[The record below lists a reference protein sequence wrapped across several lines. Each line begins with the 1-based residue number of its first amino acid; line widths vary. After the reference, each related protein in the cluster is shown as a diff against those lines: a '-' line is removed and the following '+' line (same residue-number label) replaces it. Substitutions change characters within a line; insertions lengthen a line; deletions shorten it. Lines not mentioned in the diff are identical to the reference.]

1 MPQKNCGI
9 CGYGSCN
16 TFARHI
22 LFGKGNIKKCAWLD
36 EEELELIR
44 SATKDVTPLKTRSEG
59 LAVFEPCLTDSQM
72 VMAEIHLASRE
83 VNYGYVD
90 PGFCEILP
98 LYFSSVKCSQILGI
112 ARIEFEDKE
121 ILVSQTGKTIVRHAE
136 NEKDALKMCD
146 LLSRSISASVI
157 CPCLATAA
165 ECISGLCTCEACE
178 ILENSSLSPDEK
190 DVIKEKE
197 YNSVLAALSHMWE
210 GESSEMED
218 LLPLKVKAA
227 ALLAQDKGGLILYTL
242 VHHLSLMQSAI
253 KDAVCY
259 PIERRNQKEIT
270 QFVKD
275 ACTDFY
281 IPEDFQ
287 KIHLHLIDNV
297 ENPFLRELHKVVFHA
312 KCIAEIRNR
321 FFR

>member
-9 CGYGSCN
+9 CSHGSCN

-22 LFGKGNIKKCAWLD
+22 LFGKEDIKKCAWLD
-36 EEELELIR
+36 EKELELIR
-44 SATKDVTPLKTRSEG
+44 SAIKEVTPVKTRSEG
-59 LAVFEPCLTDSQM
+59 LAVFKPCLTDSQM

-98 LYFSSVKCSQILGI
+98 LYFKSVKCSQTLGI
-112 ARIEFEDKE
+112 ARIEFEEKE
-121 ILVSQTGKTIVRHAE
+121 ILVSQTGKIIIRHAE
-136 NEKDALKMCD
+136 NEKDALRMCD
-146 LLSRSISASVI
+146 LLSRVISASVI
-157 CPCLATAA
+157 CPCLATVE
-165 ECISGLCTCEACE
+165 ECVSGLCTCEACE
-178 ILENSSLSPDEK
+178 IVENSSLSSEEK
-190 DVIKEKE
+190 DAVKEKE

-210 GESSEMED
+210 GERLEMED

-227 ALLAQDKGGLILYTL
+227 ALLAQDRGGLILYTL
-242 VHHLSLMQSAI
+242 AHHLSLMQSAI
-253 KDAVCY
+253 KDAVYY

-270 QFVKD
+270 QFVKN
-275 ACTDFY
+275 AYTGFY
-281 IPEDFQ
+281 LPGNFQ
-287 KIHLHLIDNV
+287 EIHLYIIDHV
-297 ENPFLRELHKVVFHA
+297 ENPFLRELHKIVFHA